1 MRKLVAHAKVWV
13 AEGEV
18 GDGLLAVVS
27 TTVAGTIHLLAL
39 KLVLNALAIGRI
51 ANEREDRSDAFH

>member
-51 ANEREDRSDAFH
+51 ANEREDRSDALH